1 MSEIQSEKKQE
12 ISKECSAEVIDAKRN
27 EEVKQVV
34 AQVIS
39 EFSGPIPP
47 PSIIRGYEDIMPGA
61 ADRIL
66 KMAEIQSAHRQ
77 ELEKKMVE
85 SEARDSLLGVVFAFM
100 LGLGCLACGSIIVIN
115 VPESAGAISGA
126 LLGATGIGSLTA
138 SFLKSTRSSYN
149 RSDSTKKDSEKEDK
163 K

>member
-1 MSEIQSEKKQE
+1 MSDTQSKEKQRNLQKQE
-12 ISKECSAEVIDAKRN
+12 IKEMKN

-34 AQVIS
+34 SQVIAEM
-39 EFSGPIPP
+39 EFRGPIPP
-47 PSIIRGYEDIMPGA
+47 PNIINGYEQILPGA

-66 KMAEIQSAHRQ
+66 SMAEQQSAHRQ
-77 ELEKKMVE
+77 ELEKKMIK
-85 SEARDSLLGVVFAFM
+85 SEARDSLLGVIFAFM
-100 LGLGCLACGSIIVIN
+100 LGLGCLVGGAIIVIN

-149 RSDSTKKDSEKEDK
+149 RNDNVKKDSEKEDK
-163 K
+163 L